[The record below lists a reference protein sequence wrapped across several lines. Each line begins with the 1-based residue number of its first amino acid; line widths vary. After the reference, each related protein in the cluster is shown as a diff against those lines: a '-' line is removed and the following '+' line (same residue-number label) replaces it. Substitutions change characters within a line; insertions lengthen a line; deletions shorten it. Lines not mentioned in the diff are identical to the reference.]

1 LWFLSFSIFC
11 EFSHLM
17 CVLSH
22 IFDRVVGFVVL
33 KFFVFMLV
41 IFEHMQRIVNIACKL
56 IP

>member
-1 LWFLSFSIFC
+1 
-11 EFSHLM
+11 
-17 CVLSH
+17 LSH